1 MEKMKSVE
9 AQEKRMKHAYELKR
23 QLEERASIERGVMSQ
38 QEISI
43 NKARLIAFKEA
54 KRQGK
59 FQDFDSRVKVY
70 GL

>member
-23 QLEERASIERGVMSQ
+23 QLEERISIERGVMSQ

-54 KRQGK
+54 KR
-59 FQDFDSRVKVY
+59 
-70 GL
+70 

>member
-23 QLEERASIERGVMSQ
+23 QLEERNSIERGVMSQ

-43 NKARLIAFKEA
+43 NKAKTNGYVLN
-54 KRQGK
+54 
-59 FQDFDSRVKVY
+59 
-70 GL
+70 